1 MADVRV
7 PLLQPV
13 VTCWECP
20 RCTFRD
26 TTREAQP
33 HTRMHACSGLG
44 GLSAP
49 MVREGE
55 RVKVVVN
62 EREDY
67 IGAEDVQLADGRPV
81 MNVSTERPD
90 GSNDLVVYAPTAYGS
105 GRA

>member
-1 MADVRV
+1 VQV
-7 PLLQPV
+7 PLLAAS
-13 VTCWECP
+13 VTRWECP
-20 RCTFRD
+20 NCTFRD

-33 HTRMHACSGLG
+33 HTRFHACSGLG
-44 GLSAP
+44 GLTAP

-67 IGAEDVQLADGRPV
+67 IGGEDVQYADGRPV
-81 MNVSTERPD
+81 MNVITERGD
-90 GSNDLVVYAPTAYGS
+90 GSNDLAVYLPTAHGS